1 MCRIAHRRHYPSL
14 RSGARPM
21 KRIRPRLYLPDHRCF
36 DRLDDRILQ
45 WVYSTVRPPST
56 MRFCPVMYELA
67 SEHRKRIAPSYSSSR
82 AIRFMGMS
90 S

>member
-1 MCRIAHRRHYPSL
+1 MQNCSSAALSQSQIQVRDPL
-14 RSGARPM
+14 

-36 DRLDDRILQ
+36 DRPDDRILQ